1 MQERDSVTASA
12 VRSGHQ
18 AVQAEK
24 PQAEKMAAFKK
35 SAMAFGCSGKIVYR
49 RTAGRHDEARAEP
62 VIFNAAHP
70 DFDPPAASSEVFL
83 ITIGR

>member
-1 MQERDSVTASA
+1 MTANA

-35 SAMAFGCSGKIVYR
+35 SAMAFGCGGKIVYR

>member
-1 MQERDSVTASA
+1 VQDRDSVTANA

-24 PQAEKMAAFKK
+24 LQVEKMAAFKK
-35 SAMAFGCSGKIVYR
+35 SAMAFGCGSKIVYR

-70 DFDPPAASSEVFL
+70 ESDPPASPSEVFL

>member
-1 MQERDSVTASA
+1 VQERDSVTANA

-24 PQAEKMAAFKK
+24 PQAEEMAAFTK
-35 SAMAFGCSGKIVYR
+35 SAMTFGCGGKIVYR

-70 DFDPPAASSEVFL
+70 EFDPPAASSEVFL

>member
-1 MQERDSVTASA
+1 
-12 VRSGHQ
+12 
-18 AVQAEK
+18 
-24 PQAEKMAAFKK
+24 MAAFKK
-35 SAMAFGCSGKIVYR
+35 SAMAFGCGGKIVYR

-70 DFDPPAASSEVFL
+70 EFDPPAASSEVFL

>member
-1 MQERDSVTASA
+1 MQERDSVTANA

-35 SAMAFGCSGKIVYR
+35 SAMAFGCGGKIVYR